1 MNAFVTEPLSQV
13 RAERVTWLW
22 DRYLPRGKLV
32 LLDGDPGIGKSLLT
46 LDLAARLS
54 RGAALPGSTA
64 SGRPHT
70 ILLLAAEDDAA
81 DTTRPRAE
89 AAGADLERLI
99 VVAGP
104 SLRTFQFP
112 RSLPQ
117 LAAAIEQHKPDL
129 VIIDPIVAFLS
140 PRLAANAD
148 QSIRRI
154 LSKLARIGEAA
165 GCTILMI
172 RHLRKAGS
180 PNALYR
186 GSGSIGF
193 IASARAGLLA
203 ARHPT
208 DPDLGI
214 LAVTKSNLAEPPPSL
229 SYRLKSD
236 SNGVPVVEWLESLDV
251 SANALGAMPVETVR
265 PRERAIVWLQSEL
278 ANGPRKASE
287 LMVLSVSAGIPERTL
302 LRAKSELRVQSRQV
316 HFEAGGHE
324 WYWYDP
330 AAAWPKNAPFRKP
343 YELPPLPELE
353 DIFEEKLARVR
364 RKLKKSVPDS

>member
-140 PRLAANAD
+140 PRLAVNAD

-165 GCTILMI
+165 NCTILMI

-180 PNALYR
+180 ANALYR
-186 GSGSIGF
+186 GSGSIGC

-236 SNGVPVVEWLESLDV
+236 SNGVPVVEWLESVDV
-251 SANALGAMPVETVR
+251 SANALGAMPSETVR

-278 ANGPRKASE
+278 ANGPRKASD
-287 LMVLSVSAGIPERTL
+287 LMTLSIATGIPERTL

-330 AAAWPKNAPFRKP
+330 AAPWPKNAPFRKP
-343 YELPPLPELE
+343 YELPPLPDLE
-353 DIFEEKLARVR
+353 DIMEEKFALVR
-364 RKLKKSVPDS
+364 RKGKKSVPDS